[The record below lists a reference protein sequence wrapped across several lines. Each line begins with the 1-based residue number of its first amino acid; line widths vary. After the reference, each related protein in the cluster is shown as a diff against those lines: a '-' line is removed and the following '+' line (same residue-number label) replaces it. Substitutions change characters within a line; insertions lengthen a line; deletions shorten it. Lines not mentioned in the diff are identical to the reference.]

1 MTNINQHK
9 HIIITGDQVNALG
22 VLRSLAEGNV
32 SPILI
37 YAVESRFRTIV
48 ISSKYAKKCHKVS
61 SYEEAEKHD
70 TYGNIVNELCANNS
84 RTFYNRNKLLVFYI
98 KHRNF
103 IRIDSI
109 SNDDNKL
116 VVIIKTGAVMAG
128 VTPSNRYVIKLSN
141 SEYKKIN
148 EITILI
154 VDEHGNNIESLVL

>member
-1 MTNINQHK
+1 MKKIF
-9 HIIITGDQVNALG
+9 IILMSLFMFISLSSCGSDNETIKPYTKYKCDGYSYWYFKQVDYDY
-22 VLRSLAEGNV
+22 VDYE
-32 SPILI
+32 I
-37 YAVESRFRTIV
+37 
-48 ISSKYAKKCHKVS
+48 KKNGEYFIVS

-84 RTFYNRNKLLVFYI
+84 ETFYNRNKLLVFYI
-98 KHRNF
+98 KYRSF

-141 SEYKKIN
+141 FEYKKIN

-154 VDEHGNNIESLVL
+154 VDEHGNNI

>member
-1 MTNINQHK
+1 MKKIF
-9 HIIITGDQVNALG
+9 IILMSLFMFISLSSCSSDNETIKPYTKYKCDGYSYWYFKQVNYDYVDYEIKENG
-22 VLRSLAEGNV
+22 EYF
-32 SPILI
+32 I
-37 YAVESRFRTIV
+37 
-48 ISSKYAKKCHKVS
+48 VS

-70 TYGNIVNELCANNS
+70 IYGNIVNELCANNS

-98 KHRNF
+98 KYRNF

-128 VTPSNRYVIKLSN
+128 VTPSNRCVIKLSN

-154 VDEHGNNIESLVL
+154 VDEHGNNI